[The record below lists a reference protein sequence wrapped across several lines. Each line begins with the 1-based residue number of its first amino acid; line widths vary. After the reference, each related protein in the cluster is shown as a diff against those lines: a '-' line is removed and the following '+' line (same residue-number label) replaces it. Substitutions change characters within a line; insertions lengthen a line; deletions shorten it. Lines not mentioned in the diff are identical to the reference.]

1 MPDTTAYNL
10 SRTGTISS
18 LFFKNLWVL
27 FSAIFVVSLI
37 GTLFT
42 TYLFMKSTA
51 VESTRFLADDLT
63 SQLNTVYSLLEGMSE
78 QPLIKDTSIPVQE
91 RRRIHENVCGRFRLL
106 DDRRRRSR
114 RDHFEHLAAQNRQGA
129 SAATSPASWLLEN
142 GKSAIRSPP
151 GPPGT

>member
-91 RRRIHENVCGRFRLL
+91 RAASMKTYADAFGFWMIGVVDPDGTFRAPCGPKPARC
-106 DDRRRRSR
+106 
-114 RDHFEHLAAQNRQGA
+114 

>member
-78 QPLIKDTSIPVQE
+78 QPADQGYVHLRTGT
-91 RRRIHENVCGRFRLL
+91 RRVHENVCGRFRLL

-114 RDHFEHLAAQNRQGA
+114 RDISSTLRPKTGKVPAP
-129 SAATSPASWLLEN
+129 ATSPASWLLEN

>member
-78 QPLIKDTSIPVQE
+78 QPLIKDTSISVQE
-91 RRRIHENVCGRFRLL
+91 R
-106 DDRRRRSR
+106 
-114 RDHFEHLAAQNRQGA
+114 AASMKTYADAFGFWMIGVVDPDGTISSTLRPNTGKVQRGYIP
-129 SAATSPASWLLEN
+129 PASWLLEN

>member
-42 TYLFMKSTA
+42 T
-51 VESTRFLADDLT
+51 
-63 SQLNTVYSLLEGMSE
+63 
-78 QPLIKDTSIPVQE
+78 
-91 RRRIHENVCGRFRLL
+91 
-106 DDRRRRSR
+106 
-114 RDHFEHLAAQNRQGA
+114 
-129 SAATSPASWLLEN
+129 
-142 GKSAIRSPP
+142 
-151 GPPGT
+151 